1 MKNFTRFLF
10 FAVAFMFGVASVSAQ
25 EFAEEIDNTFR
36 FVDKAGNVIPHG
48 GSYTVYAK
56 DHELFPGYS
65 RLEAVIDLDVENT
78 SSEEAAVAAHVIT
91 EKLDGGSFQF
101 CFPNSCPPV
110 VPSDYTTDTG
120 VMASGEKKD
129 LQAEWMPTV
138 GQYGE
143 SRFSIQVHLMEQQGL
158 FNYVFAAY
166 GPKITVRCIYADP
179 TGIDDITAAADAT
192 INVYDMS
199 GRSIL
204 TNATPEAF
212 SALRQ
217 GVYVC
222 EKIVAGNKVATR
234 KVVKK

>member
-10 FAVAFMFGVASVSAQ
+10 LAATFILGAANVSAQ
-25 EFAEEIDNTFR
+25 ESTEEIDNTFR
-36 FVDKAGNVIPHG
+36 FVDKAGNVIPNG
-48 GSYTVYAK
+48 GTYTVYAK

-65 RLEAVIDLDVENT
+65 RVEAVIDLDVENT
-78 SSEEAAVAAHVIT
+78 SSEEAAVAAHVLI
-91 EKLDGGSFQF
+91 EKMEGGSFQF

-110 VPSDYTTDTG
+110 VPADYTTDAG
-120 VMASGEKKD
+120 VMGSGEKKD

-143 SRFSIQVHLMEQQGL
+143 AQFSIQVLLMEQQGM
-158 FNYVFAAY
+158 FNYVFSAY

-179 TGIDDITAAADAT
+179 AGIDDVTAASDAT

-212 SALRQ
+212 ATLKQ

-222 EKIVAGNKVATR
+222 EKIVAGNKVATS